1 MFGFL
6 GKLLGSEKAVDA
18 GMKGIDALVYT
29 DQEKADRKLEFLEN
43 YKPFKLCQ
51 RYLALLFSVPYVLG
65 WIIALG
71 FTAGGRPT
79 GDLMALL
86 DGRMGDA
93 VALIVLFYF
102 GGGAI
107 ETLKTRFVQSKT
119 LDKPKS

>member
-6 GKLLGSEKAVDA
+6 GKLLGSAKAVDA
-18 GMKGIDALVYT
+18 GVRGIDALVFT
-29 DQEKADRKLEFLEN
+29 EQEKSAAKLDFLQN

-71 FTAGGRPT
+71 FAAGGRPSQ
-79 GDLMALL
+79 DLMALL

-107 ETLKTRFVQSKT
+107 ESLKQRFAQGKT
-119 LDKPKS
+119 AKAIE